1 MVRHRSRRKPR
12 HRGRSRSCSISTSR
26 RQPGCEIR
34 DSRKSVVRILNPTP
48 RRALLTAHIV
58 FSVGWIGAV
67 ATFLALNIVALT
79 TARDEIARSMYIAMN
94 VAGLYVIVPASL
106 LTVATGIVQGLGTQW
121 GLWRHRWVATKLVL
135 GILAT
140 FALLLHQ
147 FTAVRTAAHHAE
159 LGTDAHAIGIQLVA
173 DASLATVL
181 LIVATILSVFKP
193 WGLTHYGQRLRDESK
208 PAVGLSLSA
217 KLGIAAAIALIA
229 TIAILHATG
238 HAPHH

>member
-1 MVRHRSRRKPR
+1 MRVLSASDLCYP
-12 HRGRSRSCSISTSR
+12 TSVG
-26 RQPGCEIR
+26 QA
-34 DSRKSVVRILNPTP
+34 LNPTP

-67 ATFLALNIVALT
+67 AAFLAMNIVALT
-79 TARDEIARSMYIAMN
+79 SSRNEIARSMYIAMN

-106 LTVATGIVQGLGTQW
+106 LTVLTGIVQGVGTQW

-140 FALLLHQ
+140 IALLLHQ

-159 LGTDAHAIGIQLVA
+159 NGLDAHAIGVQLVA
-173 DASLATVL
+173 DASLAVVL

-193 WGLTHYGQRLRDESK
+193 WGLTRHGQRQRDESK
-208 PAVGLSLSA
+208 PTVGLSLSA
-217 KLGIAAAIALIA
+217 KLSIAAVVAVIV
-229 TIAILHATG
+229 TIIILHATG
-238 HAPHH
+238 HAPKH